1 MKCAEEWRAVRMPS
15 AKVDHHSDNLV
26 LAQTCRKRKAQ
37 LSQGPGAVRESLLG
51 M

>member
-1 MKCAEEWRAVRMPS
+1 MPL
-15 AKVDHHSDNLV
+15 AKADHHSDNLV

-37 LSQGPGAVRESLLG
+37 LSEGPGAVRQGLLG